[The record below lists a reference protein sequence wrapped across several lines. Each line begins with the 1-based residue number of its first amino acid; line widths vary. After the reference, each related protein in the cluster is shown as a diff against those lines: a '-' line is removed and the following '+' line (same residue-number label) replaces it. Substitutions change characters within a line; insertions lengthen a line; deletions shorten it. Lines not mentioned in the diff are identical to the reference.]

1 MMLDILATIEQ
12 WLNEK
17 RQVALATVVQ
27 TWGSSPRQAGAKM
40 GIDPHLAM
48 VGSVS
53 GGCVETTVV
62 SEAVDGLEDHQP
74 RLLNFGVSDDTAWDV
89 GLSCGGK
96 ISIYVEALDTAWWQ
110 IAAEHARQDKA
121 MVTATII
128 AGTYVG
134 GKVLVD
140 AEGAAYASPG
150 LKEEQ
155 IAELRQLAQAAL
167 SQRHSSRATLDD
179 LDVFL
184 DVFQPR
190 PRLYLVGGAH
200 VALALNQLAKM
211 LGFRVVLIDPR
222 RAFATPERFPDV
234 ELISHDYPDK
244 AFAQVGL
251 TSASYLAILTHDPK
265 IDDLAL
271 KAALPASVAYIGV
284 LSSRRTHEKRIERL
298 TQAGIDPEL
307 FQQIHTPIGIE
318 IGANTPEEIALC
330 IMAEIIAVRNGV
342 KV

>member
-1 MMLDILATIEQ
+1 MLDILATVEQ
-12 WLNEK
+12 WLSEK

-40 GIDPHLAM
+40 GIDPQLAM

-53 GGCVETTVV
+53 GGCVETAVV
-62 SEAVDGLEDHQP
+62 SEAVDSLEDRQP
-74 RLLNFGVSDDTAWDV
+74 RLLDFGVSDDTAWNV
-89 GLSCGGK
+89 GLSCGGR
-96 ISIYVEALDTAWWQ
+96 ISVYVEALDAAWWQ
-110 IAAEHARQDKA
+110 IAAEYVRQDKA

-128 AGTYVG
+128 AGDNIG
-134 GKVLVD
+134 GKVVVD
-140 AEGAAYASPG
+140 AEGAVYTSPA
-150 LKEEQ
+150 LKPEQ
-155 IAELRQLAQAAL
+155 IAELTQAAL
-167 SQRHSSRATLDD
+167 SQRQSSRITVGD

-200 VALALNQLAKM
+200 VALALHQMAKM

-244 AFAQVGL
+244 AFAQMGL
-251 TSASYLAILTHDPK
+251 TPESYVAILTHDPK

-271 KAALPASVAYIGV
+271 KVALPAGVAYIGV

-298 TQAGIDPEL
+298 TQAGVDPAL
-307 FQQIHTPIGIE
+307 FGQIHTPIGLD
-318 IGANTPEEIALC
+318 IGAKTPEEIALC
-330 IMAEIIAVRNGV
+330 IMAEIVAVRNGV
-342 KV
+342 KG